1 MTADARTLSWRW
13 IRDDFRFLAVPLA
26 CPVSSRSCGRQF
38 RRGRR
43 HAPFLSSADGR
54 CHPRCRQLHQHR
66 GSGAGSLAAAWG
78 YRRQLEGTRRWL
90 ILLTPPSII
99 GGVIGSLLVTSLDPK
114 QFERLVPWLILT
126 AAVLFLLQPIL
137 SRRIIAGSHTT
148 IKPHAVVGVVVFQ
161 LLVAIYGGYFG
172 AGIGILMLSS
182 LGLMGMTD
190 IHAMNGVKNFL
201 AFCINGV
208 AIIVFVVQG
217 EVDWRCAAIMA
228 PAAAF
233 GALCRLAHGATARPA
248 GGALGGHLHRLF
260 FGGVLLLSKIVIPR
274 IRIRLRARIPDGV
287 MPQSVSVA
295 ASTAISWC
303 SGLAHAIPISHAT

>member
-1 MTADARTLSWRW
+1 MTSGFWLYLWLALSALAAAVVNSVAGGGTLLS
-13 IRDDFRFLAVPLA
+13 FPALMAVVTPVVANCTSTVALAP
-26 CPVSSRSCGRQF
+26 
-38 RRGRR
+38 
-43 HAPFLSSADGR
+43 
-54 CHPRCRQLHQHR
+54 
-66 GSGAGSLAAAWG
+66 GSLAAAWG

-217 EVDWRCAAIMA
+217 EVDWRYAAIMA

-233 GALCRLAHGATARPA
+233 GAYAGSRMAQRLDRRVVRWVVICIGFSLA
-248 GGALGGHLHRLF
+248 GYF
-260 FGGVLLLSKIVIPR
+260 FFQKS
-274 IRIRLRARIPDGV
+274 
-287 MPQSVSVA
+287 
-295 ASTAISWC
+295 
-303 SGLAHAIPISHAT
+303 